1 MGTDVLM
8 GNREGEALQN
18 RAEGQLHG
26 AVLSWHRVPSQASLW
41 DCGLRSGLR
50 GQSQGPGI
58 GLCP

>member
-1 MGTDVLM
+1 MLM

-26 AVLSWHRVPSQASLW
+26 AVLSWHRLPSQASLW
-41 DCGLRSGLR
+41 ASGLKSGLR
-50 GQSQGPGI
+50 GQSQEPRI